1 MVTCDEKKMRKVLD
15 DLARKYDD
23 TNVYT
28 QEEWAD
34 RGESMGEGSVFTLV
48 CEGELHHLLNGYGKG
63 RAGDMTVDKLNEV
76 ARKHGFW
83 WDRGFSWS
91 YHFYRL

>member
-1 MVTCDEKKMRKVLD
+1 MAICDEKKMRKVLD

-28 QEEWAD
+28 QEGWAA
-34 RGESMGEGSVFTLV
+34 RGESMGDGSVFTLV
-48 CEGELHHLLNGYGKG
+48 CEGELYQLLNGYSKP
-63 RAGDMTVDKLNEV
+63 AGDDMTVDKLNEV

-83 WDRGFSWS
+83 WDRGFDWS